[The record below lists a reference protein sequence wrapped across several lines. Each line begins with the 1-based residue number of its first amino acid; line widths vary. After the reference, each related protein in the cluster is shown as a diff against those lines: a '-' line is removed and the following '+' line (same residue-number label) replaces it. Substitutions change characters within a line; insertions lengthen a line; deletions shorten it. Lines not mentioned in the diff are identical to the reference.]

1 MADKLKIYACS
12 GIGDAE
18 SAAQPKMLGYW
29 LDGTNTISNTQAV
42 NSLLVKI
49 NSNRIKAYRLQT
61 LSVAGKIDCL
71 NRMDFYYVC
80 LLAARRF
87 EKDNEALYR
96 AGAVIAKMYDDGMF
110 LDLNLDDRETH
121 LAELIAYANSAFD
134 SDEAVEFTNKNL
146 EEWWNNDIIARNKNG
161 LNFGQ
166 QQNLR
171 KALKKSAEQISG
183 IGEVDE
189 SWKDDPDLAKYLNKG
204 SEYFLYIYFSENQLK
219 KLPAV
224 FRIKRKKQL
233 TTYNYCKQLF
243 VDKFGTFEDMQDI
256 IYYGIMDYFGATPR
270 EVCNDI
276 VKGKIK
282 PVGIATEVI
291 VALIGAAVTLIT
303 GIITAICSMVAQTN
317 IAKYG
322 ALDEE
327 VVRDSVPAETD
338 YSDLN
343 FTGTSSKSNW
353 LLLAVAGIAA
363 VLLFRK

>member
-12 GIGDAE
+12 GIGDSE
-18 SAAQPKMLGYW
+18 NAAQPKMLGYW
-29 LDGTNTISNTQAV
+29 LDSTNTISNTQAV
-42 NSLLVKI
+42 NSLLVQI

-61 LSVAGKIDCL
+61 ITAAAKIDCL

-121 LAELIAYANSAFD
+121 LAELIAHANSAFD
-134 SDEAVEFTNKNL
+134 SDETIEFVNKTI
-146 EEWWNNDIIARNKNG
+146 EAWWNKSVIARNKNG

-171 KALKKSAEQISG
+171 KALKKSAEKISG
-183 IGEVDE
+183 IGAVDE

-204 SEYFLYIYFSENQLK
+204 SEYFLYLYYTEDQLK
-219 KLPAV
+219 KLPAI
-224 FRIKRKKQL
+224 FRIKKEKQM

-243 VDKFGTFEDMQDI
+243 VDVYGTEEDMQDI
-256 IYYGIMDYFGATPR
+256 IYHGIMDYFGATPE

-276 VKGKIK
+276 IKGKIK

-327 VVRDSVPAETD
+327 IVNSSVPNEDD
-338 YSDLN
+338 YNDVN
-343 FTGTSSKSNW
+343 WNPTKKSNW

-363 VLLFRK
+363 VLLLKK

>member
-18 SAAQPKMLGYW
+18 NAAQPKMLGYW

-134 SDEAVEFTNKNL
+134 SGEAVEFTNKNL
-146 EEWWNNDIIARNKNG
+146 EKWWNEDVIARNKNG

-171 KALKKSAEQISG
+171 KALKKSAEKISG

-204 SEYFLYIYFSENQLK
+204 SEYFLYMYFSEGQLK

-256 IYYGIMDYFGATPR
+256 IYYGIMDYFGAEPE
-270 EVCNDI
+270 EVCSDVI
-276 VKGKIK
+276 KGKIK
-282 PVGIATEVI
+282 PIGITEAVI
-291 VALIGAAVTLIT
+291 IALIGAAVTLIT
-303 GIITAICSMVAQTN
+303 GIVTSICSMVAQTN

-322 ALDEE
+322 SLDEKI
-327 VVRDSVPAETD
+327 VKSSVPNEDDWNDVTW
-338 YSDLN
+338 N
-343 FTGTSSKSNW
+343 PTKKSNW

-363 VLLFRK
+363 VLLLKK